1 MKIFFEKPSKP
12 QPEKSESN
20 KASIETEQERKNLE
34 EIKERFRKLEE
45 DYRNLKREIEKID
58 FIEEAK
64 KFFCLFFDL
73 WKKYLEIFNK
83 FKSLQPEKKEEY
95 KEKIK
100 EIESSIIN
108 LVKKINGYIISYILT
123 KDMILTHLLL
133 NKGKFIKNV
142 MSMLNRLFGDD
153 KNYVEF
159 SKYIQTFWLKSD
171 LETIQEYLLKGL
183 LKLASSKD
191 EKRTKGEVLVNIET
205 KLNDIDNLL
214 NSLRKVLKRYENYLS
229 AKLKHPARTKIIFYK
244 PLIGILDKKMIRA
257 WLKILEY
264 DLNQLNIFLNRYRFF
279 NDIVAEVERIESL
292 IKSVGEN
299 FTNNI

>member
-1 MKIFFEKPSKP
+1 
-12 QPEKSESN
+12 
-20 KASIETEQERKNLE
+20 
-34 EIKERFRKLEE
+34 
-45 DYRNLKREIEKID
+45 
-58 FIEEAK
+58 
-64 KFFCLFFDL
+64 
-73 WKKYLEIFNK
+73 
-83 FKSLQPEKKEEY
+83 
-95 KEKIK
+95 
-100 EIESSIIN
+100 
-108 LVKKINGYIISYILT
+108 
-123 KDMILTHLLL
+123 MILTHLLL

-244 PLIGILDKKMIRA
+244 PLIGILDKNMIRA